1 MTTVSAFTLQR
12 DIGARQSLGFGNL
25 VWDQVAS
32 LS

>member
-1 MTTVSAFTLQR
+1 MESVSVFTFDR
-12 DIGARQSLGFGNL
+12 DIGARQSPGFGNL